1 MSEIKSEKIKNRIRE
16 IVAEY
21 ISRET
26 NGKSLISVT
35 TVDVNDKADNGTIFI
50 TVIPESEEDGA
61 LNFLKRKRTEI
72 KKYIQKRLPIAHT
85 PFIDFAIDEGE
96 KLSQKITK
104 IEIQEKNKN
113 QD

>member
-1 MSEIKSEKIKNRIRE
+1 MSEMKSEKIKNRIRE

-26 NGKSLISVT
+26 NGKSLITVS
-35 TVDVNDKADNGTIFI
+35 TVDVNDKADRGTVFI
-50 TVIPESEEDGA
+50 TVMPENEEAGA

-85 PFIDFAIDEGE
+85 PFIDFEIDKGE
-96 KLSQKITK
+96 KLTQKITK
-104 IEIQEKNKN
+104 IEIQEKN
-113 QD
+113 QS